1 MTAPRVPFTARLG
14 GIYELE
20 GSNVKRMLTMEG
32 ARGIAVA
39 LVFLV
44 HYRAAFVG
52 WVGRGTVTETV
63 TQFLWTIGHAG
74 VDLFFVLSGYLI
86 YGAVLKPGLDYT
98 KFMGRRVQRIYPT
111 FLVVFALYIALSF
124 AFPSQSKLPANALD
138 AAVLILQNLLLL
150 PGIFP
155 IEAIVSVAWSLSYEF
170 FYYLTLPLLVLA
182 LGLRRWQPKQRVIF
196 FSVVSVLF
204 VASWFLLAPKAP
216 RLLMFVAGILLYELV
231 HSLNFAPRISAA
243 FEWFAI
249 ALTLAAFA
257 AIAYVETIPQTGE
270 MLRLIVSFVAFGT
283 LVFACF
289 RAEGPLYRVFAWT
302 PLRWLGN
309 MSYSY
314 YLIHALTIN
323 ASAMVLGKVLPESMT
338 GPGLYW
344 LMFVPVFVATLI
356 TSTLLFALVE
366 KPFSLVRTQ
375 RPTPLGSTVPGAA

>member
-1 MTAPRVPFTARLG
+1 MTASRVPFSARLG

-20 GSNVKRMLTMEG
+20 GANAKRMLTMEG

-44 HYRAAFVG
+44 HYRAAFAAWTG
-52 WVGRGTVTETV
+52 SGTVTETV

-86 YGAVLKPGLDYT
+86 YGAVLKPSLDYV

-111 FLVVFALYIALSF
+111 FLVVFAMYIALSF
-124 AFPSQSKLPANALD
+124 AFPSQSKLPPNALD
-138 AAVLILQNLLLL
+138 AAVLIVQNLLLL

-155 IEAIVSVAWSLSYEF
+155 FEAIVSVAWSLSYEF

-196 FSVVSVLF
+196 FAVVAVLF
-204 VASWFLLAPKAP
+204 VTSWFLLAPKAP

-231 HSLNFAPRISAA
+231 HSLNFAPKISAA

-323 ASAMVLGKVLPESMT
+323 ASAMVLGKVLPASMA

-344 LMFVPVFVATLI
+344 LMFLPVFAATLI

-375 RPTPLGSTVPGAA
+375 RPTPVGATVPGAA

>member
-1 MTAPRVPFTARLG
+1 MTLPRTPFTARLG

-20 GSNVKRMLTMEG
+20 GANAKRMLTMEG
-32 ARGIAVA
+32 ARGLAVA

-44 HYRAAFVG
+44 HYRAAFAAWTG
-52 WVGRGTVTETV
+52 SGTATEAVTR
-63 TQFLWTIGHAG
+63 FLWTIGHAG

-86 YGAVLKPGLDYT
+86 YGAVLKPSLDYT

-111 FLVVFALYIALSF
+111 FLVVFAMYIALSF
-124 AFPSQSKLPANALD
+124 AFPSQSKLPASALD
-138 AAVLILQNLLLL
+138 AAVLIVQNLLLL

-155 IEAIVSVAWSLSYEF
+155 MEAIVSVAWSLSYEF

-182 LGLRRWQPKQRVIF
+182 LGLRKWQPKRRVLF
-196 FSVVSVLF
+196 FSLLSVAF

-216 RLLMFVAGILLYELV
+216 RMLMFVAGILLYELV
-231 HSLNFAPRISAA
+231 HSLNFAPTISAA
-243 FEWFAI
+243 FEWFVL

-257 AIAYVETIPQTGE
+257 AIAYVVTIPARGD
-270 MLRLIVSFVAFGT
+270 LYRLIVSFVAFGT

-289 RAEGPLYRVFAWT
+289 RAEGPLYRAFAWT

-323 ASAMVLGKVLPESMT
+323 ACAMVLGKVLPASMG

-356 TSTLLFALVE
+356 TSTLLFMLVE

-375 RPTPLGSTVPGAA
+375 RPKPLAATVPDAA

>member
-1 MTAPRVPFTARLG
+1 MTPARVPFSARLG

-20 GSNVKRMLTMEG
+20 GTNAHRMLTMEG

-44 HYRAAFVG
+44 HYRAAFATWTG
-52 WVGRGTVTETV
+52 SGTATESI

-86 YGAVLKPGLDYT
+86 YGAVLKPSLDYL
-98 KFMGRRVQRIYPT
+98 KFMTRRVQRIYPT
-111 FLVVFALYIALSF
+111 FLVVFAMYIGLSF

-138 AAVLILQNLLLL
+138 AALLIVQNLLLL

-155 IEAIVSVAWSLSYEF
+155 FEAIVSVAWSLSYEF

-182 LGLRRWQPKQRVIF
+182 LGMRKWQPKQRVLF
-196 FSVVSVLF
+196 FSLLSIAF

-231 HSLNFAPRISAA
+231 HSLNFAPKISAT
-243 FEWFAI
+243 FEWFAM

-257 AIAYVETIPQTGE
+257 AIAYVETLPARGDL
-270 MLRLIVSFVAFGT
+270 LRLIVSFIAFGT

-289 RAEGPLYRVFAWT
+289 RAEGPLYRAFAWT

-323 ASAMVLGKVLPESMT
+323 ASAMILGKVVPARLA
-338 GPGLYW
+338 GPAFYW
-344 LMFVPVFVATLI
+344 LMFLPVFAATLV
-356 TSTLLFALVE
+356 TSTLLFMLVE
-366 KPFSLVRTQ
+366 KPFSLVRTR
-375 RPTPLGSTVPGAA
+375 RPKPLAATLPDAA

>member
-1 MTAPRVPFTARLG
+1 MALSRAPFTARLG

-20 GSNVKRMLTMEG
+20 GANAKRMLTMEG
-32 ARGIAVA
+32 ARGLAVA

-44 HYRAAFVG
+44 HYRAAFVRWTG
-52 WVGRGTVTETV
+52 SGTVTESV

-86 YGAVLKPGLDYT
+86 YGAVLKPSLDYT

-111 FLVVFALYIALSF
+111 FLVVFAMYIALSF
-124 AFPSQSKLPANALD
+124 AFPSQSKLPSNALD
-138 AAVLILQNLLLL
+138 AAVLIVQNLLLL

-155 IEAIVSVAWSLSYEF
+155 VEAIVSVAWSLSYEF
-170 FYYLTLPLLVLA
+170 FYYVTLPLLVLA
-182 LGLRRWQPKQRVIF
+182 LGMRKWQPRQRVIF
-196 FSVVSVLF
+196 FSLLSLAF
-204 VASWFLLAPKAP
+204 VASWFLFAPKAP

-231 HSLNFAPRISAA
+231 HSLDFAPKVSAA
-243 FEWFAI
+243 FEWFAL

-257 AIAYVETIPQTGE
+257 AIAYVETIPENGE
-270 MLRLIVSFVAFGT
+270 LLRLIVSFVAFGT

-289 RAEGPLYRVFAWT
+289 RAEGPLYRAFAWT

-323 ASAMVLGKVLPESMT
+323 ASAMLLGKVLPSSLA
-338 GPGLYW
+338 GPALYW
-344 LMFVPVFVATLI
+344 LMFVPVFAATLI
-356 TSTLLFALVE
+356 TSTLLFMLVE
-366 KPFSLVRTQ
+366 KPFSLVKTQ
-375 RPTPLGSTVPGAA
+375 RPKPLSAPVPDAA